1 MCELKLRLVACL
13 LGHLEQSVSLLF
25 SSHFFSLFFWLQRER
40 ENSAFFSN
48 SLPFAFPPLCLNN
61 DGVVEMVVGLVLKLH
76 AHSLQLSP
84 LPVQIHHQLLS
95 FHFASPFLFSCSS
108 WGAAAAAGAV
118 VVVGCWF
125 CTFGLFAFAF
135 LLGIGR
141 PALKLNPNLPLSTS
155 ASQHPATL
163 VIRWLVFVLDLLHRL
178 GGFLLF
184 LGFVL

>member
-1 MCELKLRLVACL
+1 MLACL
-13 LGHLEQSVSLLF
+13 AIWNSQCLC
-25 SSHFFSLFFWLQRER
+25 FFPPIFLVYFFGCRERERER

-118 VVVGCWF
+118 VVGCWF

-141 PALKLNPNLPLSTS
+141 PALKLNPNLPLPTS